1 MVTQSIYKS
10 PAGERVVMDLYD
22 QALARWPVPYEE
34 HTIPTR
40 HGDTYVIS
48 SGEPDAPA
56 MVLLHGAGTNSAIWS
71 GDVAV
76 YSQHFHVYA
85 IDLLGEA
92 GRSAQNRPDWHSPAY
107 AEWLADVFDT
117 LQIDQA
123 VLLGISQGGWTALKF
138 ATYQP
143 ERVSQLVL
151 LCPGGVMTTR
161 SSFLFKAI
169 PLSFM
174 GKWGAI
180 RMTRMMYGDQPFDPE
195 VEDIVVQVT
204 ENFKPRIGPPY
215 IFSDKELASLTMPV
229 LLLGGTKDVIYN
241 INQIAS
247 RLSDLLPKLT
257 VQILPG
263 AGHAL
268 IDTVNQVTAFLT
280 KV

>member
-1 MVTQSIYKS
+1 
-10 PAGERVVMDLYD
+10 
-22 QALARWPVPYEE
+22 
-34 HTIPTR
+34 
-40 HGDTYVIS
+40 
-48 SGEPDAPA
+48 
-56 MVLLHGAGTNSAIWS
+56 
-71 GDVAV
+71 
-76 YSQHFHVYA
+76 
-85 IDLLGEA
+85 
-92 GRSAQNRPDWHSPAY
+92 
-107 AEWLADVFDT
+107 
-117 LQIDQA
+117 
-123 VLLGISQGGWTALKF
+123 
-138 ATYQP
+138 
-143 ERVSQLVL
+143 
-151 LCPGGVMTTR
+151 
-161 SSFLFKAI
+161 
-169 PLSFM
+169 M

-263 AGHAL
+263 TGHAL
-268 IDTVNQVTAFLT
+268 IDTVNHVTAFLT

>member
-1 MVTQSIYKS
+1 
-10 PAGERVVMDLYD
+10 MDLYD

-174 GKWGAI
+174 G
-180 RMTRMMYGDQPFDPE
+180 
-195 VEDIVVQVT
+195 
-204 ENFKPRIGPPY
+204 
-215 IFSDKELASLTMPV
+215 
-229 LLLGGTKDVIYN
+229 
-241 INQIAS
+241 
-247 RLSDLLPKLT
+247 
-257 VQILPG
+257 
-263 AGHAL
+263 
-268 IDTVNQVTAFLT
+268 
-280 KV
+280 